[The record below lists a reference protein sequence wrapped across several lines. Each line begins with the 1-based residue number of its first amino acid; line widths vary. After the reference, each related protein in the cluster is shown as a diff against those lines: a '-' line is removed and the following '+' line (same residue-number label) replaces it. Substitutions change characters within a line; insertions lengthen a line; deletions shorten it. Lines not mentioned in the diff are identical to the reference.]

1 MAPRGYETTTR
12 TTRSAAKK
20 PPPDSRFPILPGF
33 VRGWAAA
40 FLIATVAIG
49 LWCSN
54 LSCVAFKSESPAEQI
69 RCGGQNVVVRAQERT
84 DALLACEG
92 ARDAV
97 QFLASQ
103 GLDATG
109 EIAIEIVPSMT
120 RAVSVSAAGCYL
132 EPQRLAMV
140 LCYSEFRKLGSWFGI
155 PVDRSLH
162 RSLVSHEVAHC
173 VAGCNFRIATPA
185 IQAKEYIA
193 YITQFATMEPA
204 LRERILSHFQGEAFA
219 GDWQMGTTIYMFD
232 CMAFG
237 VRAYR
242 HFLKLADGRA
252 YLQAIL
258 DGRALAE

>member
-1 MAPRGYETTTR
+1 MAARGCQTTLR
-12 TTRSAAKK
+12 TTLGAARKA
-20 PPPDSRFPILPGF
+20 PPGSRFPIPPKF
-33 VRGWAAA
+33 VRAWAAA
-40 FLIATVAIG
+40 VLIASFAFG
-49 LWCSN
+49 CWCSN
-54 LSCVAFKSESPAEQI
+54 LSCVAFKSERPAEQI
-69 RCGGQNVVVRAQERT
+69 RCGGQNVVVRAQDRT

-97 QFLASQ
+97 QFLTSQ
-103 GLDATG
+103 GLDATA
-109 EIAIEIVPSMT
+109 EIAIEMVPSLP

-140 LCYSEFRKLGSWFGI
+140 LCYSEFRRLGTWFGI

-162 RSLVSHEVAHC
+162 RSLVAHEVAHC
-173 VAGCNFRIATPA
+173 VAGCNFRIAAPA

-193 YITQFATMEPA
+193 YITQFASMEPA
-204 LRERILSHFQGEAFA
+204 LRERILSHFQGAAFE

-242 HFLKLADGRA
+242 HFLKLADGSA

-258 DGRALAE
+258 DGRTLAE

>member
-1 MAPRGYETTTR
+1 MTITILGVEKKAPPG
-12 TTRSAAKK
+12 
-20 PPPDSRFPILPGF
+20 SRFPNLPGF
-33 VRGWAAA
+33 FRASAAA
-40 FLIATVAIG
+40 FLIASVAIG
-49 LWCSN
+49 LWCSQ
-54 LSCVAFKSESPAEQI
+54 SCMHFKSEGPTEQV
-69 RCGGQNVVVRAQERT
+69 RCSGQNVAVRSQNRT
-84 DALLACEG
+84 DALLACEA

-109 EIAIEIVPSMT
+109 EIAIDIVSHLP
-120 RAVSVSAAGCYL
+120 RAAGVSAAGCCL
-132 EPQRLAMV
+132 EPQLMAVV
-140 LCYSEFRKLGSWFGI
+140 LSYSEFKKLGSWFGI
-155 PVDRSLH
+155 PVDRSLY

-173 VAGCNFRIATPA
+173 VTGCNFRIAAPA

-193 YITQFATMEPA
+193 YITQFATMESA

-219 GDWQMGTTIYMFD
+219 DDWEMSTTIYMFD

>member
-1 MAPRGYETTTR
+1 MALRGHETTPSPIPSTR
-12 TTRSAAKK
+12 NKA
-20 PPPDSRFPILPGF
+20 PPGSRFPILPEF
-33 VRGWAAA
+33 VRASAAA
-40 FLIATVAIG
+40 FLIASVAVG

-54 LSCVAFKSESPAEQI
+54 LSCVALKPESPTEQI

-97 QFLASQ
+97 QFLATQ

-109 EIAIEIVPSMT
+109 EIVIEIVSSLPST
-120 RAVSVSAAGCYL
+120 VTTSAAGCYL
-132 EPQRLAMV
+132 ESQRIATV
-140 LCYSEFRKLGSWFGI
+140 LSCSEFKKLGSWFDTPI
-155 PVDRSLH
+155 DRSLY

-173 VAGCNFRIATPA
+173 VAGSNFRIAAPA

-204 LRERILSHFQGEAFA
+204 LRERILSHFQGEAFE
-219 GDWQMGTTIYMFD
+219 GDWQMGTTVYMFD

-242 HFLKLADGRA
+242 HFLKLADRGA